1 MFNDKTKKPTKN
13 NSFNSLDNPKN
24 KLFSILPHPKKIF
37 RQQPST
43 IAKAYDSKVIPK
55 RYIDLHTSSKDRSE
69 HIAYHQNTE
78 KS

>member
-13 NSFNSLDNPKN
+13 TSFNSLDNSKN

-43 IAKAYDSKVIPK
+43 ISKAYESKIIPK
-55 RYIDLHTSSKDRSE
+55 RYINLQTASKDRS
-69 HIAYHQNTE
+69 
-78 KS
+78 